1 MKSFGLLHTNVAL
14 TTNIQI
20 MVSKSGSLYMES
32 IDSNDELSSD
42 RFKKVEFKKDAKY
55 DQLIPTFY
63 EDLPAKYAFEVKYDG
78 DNDDMFKDYSKQFDD
93 TYQMGCNIVDNVN
106 YEEEFSCFAPLH
118 FERDNYP
125 QGLMIFRVDGSGL
138 IDITKENFREQI
150 LDKLKCVE
158 YFNMTE
164 ETPLGEWIS
173 ASFRNERDFPEFKF
187 NLDVRFDEFSEW
199 SGIDYVSGGFT
210 TKSLFMKDLLETEN
224 TFFDLEKTLTSGYQ
238 ENKVVY
244 PNIVNFNFL
253 FNDTPATKKSLRK
266 WSLNRYYGFYID
278 SLDNIRRVTPYSPM
292 VLQNDVK
299 IEDNILSSATN
310 VDPFVRGFKDGK
322 TFVEYKG
329 DFYQVKID
337 NLGRYKIISPID
349 LTGEEG
355 LLNKQVIS
363 INADN
368 EISFNSIFNTSTFDI
383 DGFDQADVWVIN
395 IDGKFHRLIKN
406 DSGNFQIL
414 TDYGFSINNNKL
426 KYFINESD
434 ESFTTNVDLNKIDK
448 DNPPMTFNIF
458 RVEFSDI
465 KDFDNDLITT
475 GFNRYEYE
483 KRDVISSTL
492 EPKSFKIKP
501 TESDINIEFNEYIYG
516 NELVNI
522 PTTSEY
528 VGNSELFE
536 INNPDNPEVSDLSSI
551 WRKNP
556 LFTKWGYEGSTN
568 NGDYPY
574 RLNNSF
580 YGENFNKSTNVYQ
593 QLPNRVERNLDYFY
607 TINPDTNDYI
617 DYTLNISDV
626 NSDGTINTNFEF
638 ELDKYFNV
646 GTVSCGT
653 SSVTYSN
660 DYFEYLFSKK
670 EVLDNGNII
679 RNTNKYSTILD
690 GDDDIPNRTLFRGML
705 FKMYEVDKVNTTVNQ
720 NGRKSIEDISVISS
734 NRFDDWKFSIILSER
749 KYDIDDESFIIS
761 PTQSLISNNSDW
773 DIIDTWSTGETYD
786 QSSLVLYQ
794 DIVYISSTSST
805 IESTLDNPG
814 ISSDWSFYSVVD
826 TPFWNPTTSYT
837 SNVDWVYNGGEYYIS
852 TTSSNTDFYN
862 PSATYSQGDCVIYKN
877 DFYESL
883 TASNTSIPK
892 SGNWVKVNE
901 TDAAPLNWD
910 VVNLWSS
917 NVSYD
922 NSSYDRFVYYKGTL
936 YESNTSPNLNNPP
949 DQSSQ
954 WDRIHSFNQEENRI
968 YGSNKSDNNVININN
983 TYYLSLG
990 ENTLDNGINVYI
1002 NKKWNNILVHI
1013 YIDDNTV
1020 GNLKNSKRDEMYNSI
1035 NEKITAHNFMGY
1047 VNDISEKRGFINN
1060 LNYYVIEEDSS
1071 YHKFT
1076 LSNIEDIPYIMS
1088 VEDPDNFDTLIGS
1101 LKRKP
1106 IQLREN
1112 VIKPQFKLKDNEINN
1127 IDQINYYNNEAIA
1140 TSIQEVTDDEKDNLT
1155 TKTTL
1160 YRFNGNYSPI
1170 FKTIDLFKRP
1180 TLCCNIEGNYKF
1192 DEELTNFGI
1201 IQEKI
1206 ISKVNLKDVV
1216 FKLKDKKSI
1225 RSIYPKLDEFG
1236 YYISQ
1241 HNIFKST
1248 WDKKFYTLVEKK

>member
-20 MVSKSGSLYMES
+20 MVSKQGNLYMES

-42 RFKKVEFKKDAKY
+42 RFKRVEFKKDAKY

-63 EDLPAKYAFEVKYDG
+63 EDLPAKYAFEVKYDE
-78 DNDDMFKDYSKQFDD
+78 DNDEMFKDYSKQFDD

-118 FERDNYP
+118 FEKDHYP
-125 QGLMIFRVDGSGL
+125 QGLMIFRADGPGL
-138 IDITKENFREQI
+138 IEIDKDNFREQI

-173 ASFRNERDFPEFKF
+173 TSFRNERDFPEFKF
-187 NLDVRFDEFSEW
+187 NLDVRSDEFSEW

-210 TKSLFMKDLLETEN
+210 SKSLFMKDLLETEN

-266 WSLNRYYGFYID
+266 WSLNRYYGFYIE

-292 VLQNDVK
+292 ELYNDIK
-299 IEDNILSSATN
+299 IEDNILSSLSEP
-310 VDPFVRGFKDGK
+310 DPFVRGFKDSK

-329 DFYQVKID
+329 DFYQVRID

-349 LTGEEG
+349 LTGEEN

-363 INADN
+363 INQSN
-368 EISFNSIFNTSTFDI
+368 EISFNSTFNSSSFDI
-383 DGFDQADVWVIN
+383 KNFDDADVWVIN

-406 DSGNFQIL
+406 DNGNIEIL
-414 TDYGFSINNNKL
+414 SDYGFSINNNKL

-434 ESFTTNVDLNKIDK
+434 ESFTTTVDLTRIDK

-458 RVEFSDI
+458 RLKFSDI
-465 KDFDNDLITT
+465 KDFDNELIST

-483 KRDVISSTL
+483 KEDVISSTL

-501 TESDINIEFNEYIYG
+501 TNSDVNVEFNEYIYG

-536 INNPDNPEVSDLSSI
+536 INNPDNPEVSDLSSV

-556 LFTKWGYEGSTN
+556 IFTKWGYEGSIN

-607 TINPDTNDYI
+607 TINPDNNDYI

-626 NSDGTINTNFEF
+626 DMNGNIDPNFEF

-653 SSVTYSN
+653 SSATYSN
-660 DYFEYLFSKK
+660 NYFDYLFSKK
-670 EVLDNGNII
+670 EVLDTGDIV
-679 RNTNKYSTILD
+679 RNTNKYSMILD
-690 GDDDIPNRTLFRGML
+690 GDDDIPNRTLFRGIL
-705 FKMYEVDKVNTTVNQ
+705 FKMYEVDKVNTNTNQ
-720 NGRKSIEDISVISS
+720 NGLKSIEDVSVVSS

-749 KYDIDDESFIIS
+749 KYDIDSETFVYS
-761 PTQSLISNNSDW
+761 PTSSLVSNNSDW
-773 DIIDTWSTGETYD
+773 DIIDIWETSQTYD

-814 ISSDWSFYSVVD
+814 ISSDWSFGTVS
-826 TPFWNPTTSYT
+826 TPFWNPSTSY
-837 SNVDWVYNGGEYYIS
+837 SADDWVYNGGEYYIS
-852 TTSSNTDFYN
+852 TTFSSATDFYN
-862 PSATYSQGDCVIYKN
+862 PSATYSQGDYVIYKN

-883 TASNTSIPK
+883 TASNVSIPK
-892 SGNWVKVNE
+892 SGDWSKVDESIIPSFNWRI
-901 TDAAPLNWD
+901 
-910 VVNLWSS
+910 VNLWSS
-917 NVSYD
+917 NETYSTND
-922 NSSYDRFVYYKGTL
+922 FIYYKGTL
-936 YESNTSPNLNNPP
+936 YKALNTTLNNIP

-954 WDRIHSFNQEENRI
+954 WERIHSFFPEDRT
-968 YGSNKSDNNVININN
+968 YGTGKLDNNVIQMNN
-983 TYYLSLG
+983 KYYLSLTTS
-990 ENTLDNGINVYI
+990 NTLDNGINVYI

-1020 GNLKNSKRDEMYNSI
+1020 DNLKNVKRDEMYDII
-1035 NEKITAHNFMGY
+1035 NEKITAHNFIGY
-1047 VNDISEKRGFINN
+1047 INDISERRGFINT
-1060 LNYYVIEEDSS
+1060 LNYYVIEEDLS
-1071 YHKFT
+1071 YEKYS
-1076 LSNIEDIPYIMS
+1076 LDNIEDIPFIMS
-1088 VEDPDNFDTLIGS
+1088 AEDPENFDTLIGS
-1101 LKRKP
+1101 LKRNP
-1106 IQLREN
+1106 VRLSEN

-1140 TSIQEVTDDEKDNLT
+1140 TSIQQVTDDEKDELT

-1170 FKTIDLFKRP
+1170 FKDIELFKRP
-1180 TLCCNIEGNYKF
+1180 TLCCNIDGNYKF
-1192 DEELTNFGI
+1192 DEELTDFGI

-1206 ISKVNLKDVV
+1206 ISKVNLKDVI

-1236 YYISQ
+1236 YYVTQ